1 MIGVDFSVYVG
12 GDGVWQVRVV
22 SFTENIYN
30 TLGSLNSNSEYDFF
44 NKLNLYFGNAN
55 DLFDIDVNPFENLK
69 INCNYYD
76 ETTFIYELENCK
88 EFILLSANIQSL
100 SSKFSKLV
108 EFTSLLK
115 SKRYCCRVGFY
126 VKEGIK
132 FRVVENL
139 SIFNADNFN

>member
-44 NKLNLYFGNAN
+44 NKLNLYFENAN

-76 ETTFIYELENCK
+76 EKTFIYELENCK

-100 SSKFSKLV
+100 SSKFSKLL

-115 SKRYCCRVGFY
+115 SKKYCSRSY
-126 VKEGIK
+126 SSA
-132 FRVVENL
+132 RNL
-139 SIFNADNFN
+139 ECYLS